1 MSDAQPPPPPEQ
13 QPHPPAAPPP
23 QVNPYGGP
31 TTAPAGTGARLAWVE
46 SQFGPVASFGDRA
59 LALLIDMAYSLV
71 FFVPMVVGIVLTV
84 AGVPR
89 ETTYDADGV
98 AHLVGGNGGL
108 LAAGIAVIVL
118 ASLAAAVFNLWNRV
132 WRMGRTGQS
141 LGKRHTGLRLIDER
155 TGQPV
160 GAGTCL
166 GRELLSGLVN
176 QVVWLSYLWMLW
188 DDNRQTLA
196 DKAVGSTVVK
206 LPRG

>member
-1 MSDAQPPPPPEQ
+1 MGGVAVRAGGLLRRPRPGPAHRHGLLAGLLR
-13 QPHPPAAPPP
+13 PH
-23 QVNPYGGP
+23 G
-31 TTAPAGTGARLAWVE
+31 R
-46 SQFGPVASFGDRA
+46 RH
-59 LALLIDMAYSLV
+59 
-71 FFVPMVVGIVLTV
+71 
-84 AGVPR
+84 R
-89 ETTYDADGV
+89 ADGRGRPQGDD
-98 AHLVGGNGGL
+98 LRRGRRRPPRRGNGGL

>member
-1 MSDAQPPPPPEQ
+1 M
-13 QPHPPAAPPP
+13 
-23 QVNPYGGP
+23 
-31 TTAPAGTGARLAWVE
+31 
-46 SQFGPVASFGDRA
+46 
-59 LALLIDMAYSLV
+59 
-71 FFVPMVVGIVLTV
+71 
-84 AGVPR
+84 
-89 ETTYDADGV
+89 
-98 AHLVGGNGGL
+98 
-108 LAAGIAVIVL
+108 
-118 ASLAAAVFNLWNRV
+118 